1 MSETIIFYVIVGLVG
16 LLIGLSKGGMGA
28 VLIVLTTPLLSL
40 VMTVPQAISLA
51 LPLLL
56 FADGFALW
64 VYWRQWDDHY
74 IRLLMPAAVLGV
86 IVGTIL
92 LATLPELVLRRILG
106 GFTLLFVGYRV
117 FSYRLLAWNY
127 QSRNWH
133 GYVAGA
139 ASGLGSALANTGAPP
154 FTAYM
159 LLQRVTPLVFAGTTT
174 LFFAAVNLL
183 KLPGLVLAGL
193 FDVRNLLETP
203 WVLPLVPLGVWLG
216 RKVIQRIDQRAFET
230 LLLILLLLAGLVLIL
245 TVPQP
250 N

>member
-1 MSETIIFYVIVGLVG
+1 MLETITFYVIVGLVG

-64 VYWRQWDDHY
+64 VYWRQWDNSY

-86 IVGTIL
+86 IVGTVL

-106 GFTLLFVGYRV
+106 GFTLLFVAYRV
-117 FSYRLLAWNY
+117 FSYQMLAWNY
-127 QSRNWH
+127 QPRDWH
-133 GYVAGA
+133 GYVAGV

-193 FDVRNLLETP
+193 FDVRNLLETL
-203 WVLPLVPLGVWLG
+203 WVLPFVPLGVWLG
-216 RKVIQRIDQRAFET
+216 RKLIQRIDQRAFEA
-230 LLLILLLLAGLVLIL
+230 LLLFLLLLAGLIL
-245 TVPQP
+245 MLTAPQP